1 MSRSSSPPVRG
12 TSPGT
17 ARSSPRAGP
26 HGGVWVG
33 GRPCP
38 SPAGPGGDVC
48 VSRGPCPPLP
58 CPTAGGGPW
67 CPRRA
72 PRRGRSPPPGAYGG
86 GGGGEGEDTSPTRGG
101 RLWRQSPPL
110 VRAPQPITARTLP
123 TDRSTEPIQS
133 KSPPLPS
140 STANHPSPCRQR
152 CAHPSAAP
160 PTNSEAD
167 SE

>member
-58 CPTAGGGPW
+58 CPTAGGVPGAPAGP
-67 CPRRA
+67 
-72 PRRGRSPPPGAYGG
+72 RGGAAPPPWSLWRRGG
-86 GGGGEGEDTSPTRGG
+86 GGGGGRHLSYEGRPPLAAVPTPGTRASANHSPNSADGQVHRTNPKQVTAPS
-101 RLWRQSPPL
+101 LIHRQSPL
-110 VRAPQPITARTLP
+110 SMQAALRAPLSRA
-123 TDRSTEPIQS
+123 
-133 KSPPLPS
+133 
-140 STANHPSPCRQR
+140 ANQ
-152 CAHPSAAP
+152 
-160 PTNSEAD
+160 
-167 SE
+167 